1 MKENLLP
8 PHRKSF
14 CALQPDIFAPQI
26 LHHNQR
32 RKILC
37 NVITPPHRVFA
48 SSKFWIGRIRFL
60 PFWRENVTK
69 QWDRSD
75 IRRNEHAH
83 WSNILSLTK
92 RHKTWERC
100 KFHENEG
107 VYFSDGPNWRVAI
120 GCFSLRPTDN
130 KLLFLLRWVWLI
142 RQLIKVIDASISI
155 KKLVRADLL
164 ESSPVQRKQRV
175 GWWKIGWG
183 IYCRSAPPKKWGPV
197 APSVAP
203 PGNGSLCPTM
213 VNTEPLPPR
222 ILISGL
228 SNVIIDP
235 QKSTGTKLL
244 DPTSKWVHITVVHC
258 CTMSLSVIWVPRQM
272 IITETQIAMTEICW
286 WATS

>member
-14 CALQPDIFAPQI
+14 CARQPDIFAPQI

-37 NVITPPHRVFA
+37 DVITPP
-48 SSKFWIGRIRFL
+48 SSFCFSWILNWQNTIPAILKGKRDISL
-60 PFWRENVTK
+60 TK

-75 IRRNEHAH
+75 IRRNEPAH

-120 GCFSLRPTDN
+120 GPSSLRPTDN
-130 KLLFLLRWVWLI
+130 KLLFLLRWGWLI

-164 ESSPVQRKQRV
+164 KSSPVQRKQRV

-213 VNTEPLPPR
+213 VNTEPLAPR

-235 QKSTGTKLL
+235 QKNTGTKLL

-272 IITETQIAMTEICW
+272 IITETQIAMTEIV
-286 WATS
+286 